1 MTTSHARTDPK
12 DLAARYIEAVGQKRF
27 DTVSSLLHPELRF
40 DGNFAPVPSQGPE
53 AWIGA
58 LKRLSPV
65 LVRNEIR
72 GIVVEGKLA
81 CVRYDFV
88 TTVCPVPSA
97 EWLEVESGRIR
108 SIYLL
113 FDKTRWPEVL
123 QALQRG

>member
-1 MTTSHARTDPK
+1 MMIPRRELGARE
-12 DLAARYIEAVGQKRF
+12 LATVYIEAAGLKQL
-27 DTVSSLLHPELRF
+27 DIVSTLLHPELRF
-40 DGNFAPVPSQGPE
+40 DGNFAPVPAQGPG
-53 AWIGA
+53 AWVAA

-65 LVRNEIR
+65 LVRYEVR
-72 GIVVEGKLA
+72 SIVAEGSMA

-97 EWLEVESGRIR
+97 EWLEMEEGRIR

-123 QALQRG
+123 QALQHG